1 MMADPVFE
9 SLPDTKLLRL
19 FDVLYTQGSVTG
31 AARTL
36 GLSQPTISIWL
47 SRLRAQLGDP
57 LFVRTSDGMRPTPRA
72 QDLIGTVRSTLDAL
86 REIGGTAP
94 AFDPAHSERRFRIA
108 MSDASHVNLL
118 PRLLGHLRHAAR
130 ACTVQAVP
138 IDDSLAERLQSG
150 AADLALG
157 LIPELGAGVYQQTLF
172 TQDWVCLAR
181 ADHPRIGDILDL
193 PRYRAEG
200 HIEIAA
206 GTGHLLLTHALRRAG
221 IERRVVLELPGFLGL
236 SALLEAS
243 DLLVTVPR
251 QTGETLSAHPAL
263 RLHACP
269 FPIAPFS
276 VKQHWHTRFH
286 HDPGNRWLRQ
296 ACMTLFGASRAAP
309 SSRPTP

>member
-1 MMADPVFE
+1 MADPLLE
-9 SLPDTKLLRL
+9 TLPETKLLRL

-36 GLSQPTISIWL
+36 GLSQPTVSIWL
-47 SRLRAQLGDP
+47 ARLREQLGDP
-57 LFVRTSDGMRPTPRA
+57 LFVRTSEGMSPTPRA
-72 QDLIGTVRSTLDAL
+72 RDLIDTVRATLEAL
-86 REIGGTAP
+86 RAIGGAAP
-94 AFDPAHSERRFRIA
+94 TFDPMRSERRFCIA
-108 MSDASHVNLL
+108 MTDASHVNLL
-118 PRLLGHLRHAAR
+118 PRLLGHLRQAAGACSLR
-130 ACTVQAVP
+130 ASP
-138 IDDSLAERLQSG
+138 IDGTLVERLQSG
-150 AADLALG
+150 TADLALG

-181 ADHPRIGDILDL
+181 ADHPRIGRTLDL
-193 PRYRAEG
+193 PAYRREG

-206 GTGHLLLTHALRRAG
+206 GTGHHLLEHALRRAG

-236 SALLEAS
+236 SAVLEAS

-251 QTGETLSAHPAL
+251 QTGETLAGRRTL

-276 VKQHWHTRFH
+276 VKQHWHARFH

-296 ACMTLFGASRAAP
+296 ACMTLFGAGQP
-309 SSRPTP
+309 SPRSSSPA